1 MPEIKCYS
9 EIQVWK
15 LAEEGYEWAIRGEI
29 KADFLLEREKPQLS
43 GFSLMM
49 ASHWPPKGSPAAHVC
64 GMKKLRLRL
73 VLVEPSSARRI
84 LKRRTRIYAS
94 HVRRWLLS

>member
-9 EIQVWK
+9 EFEVRK
-15 LAEEGYEWAIRGEI
+15 VAEEGYEWAIRGEI

-43 GFSLMM
+43 GFSLM

-84 LKRRTRIYAS
+84 LKRRTRIYPS
-94 HVRRWLLS
+94 HVRRWLHS